1 MTQTVLTIGT
11 RGSRLALWQAEWVKA
26 QLIKHHPALAVE
38 LEVIKTSGDKIL
50 DVPLAKVG
58 GKGLFVK
65 EIEDAL
71 LSARIDIAVHSM
83 KDMPAELP
91 DGLCIAAVPERET
104 PNDALISDVAQTLDA
119 LPEGAVIGTSSLRRA
134 SQLRH
139 LRPDFDIVS
148 LRGNLDTR
156 IKKLKNGSFAAIILA
171 AAGIKRLGLAETV
184 AEYIAPEIMLPAVA
198 QGALCIET
206 RSDDTET
213 RSIVSVLHHEKT
225 AAAITA
231 ERAFLKRLE
240 GGCQVPIAALAE
252 IDDTASS
259 LTITGLVSEVDG
271 SKRFKETLSSPVADA
286 VETGTR
292 LADNLIE
299 KGAGEIIERLIKEFE
314 NA

>member
-1 MTQTVLTIGT
+1 MTVGSVTIGT
-11 RGSRLALWQAEWVKA
+11 RGSRLALWQAGWVRA
-26 QLIKHHPALAVE
+26 QLMQHRPGLAVE
-38 LEVIKTSGDKIL
+38 LEIIKTSGDKIL

-71 LSARIDIAVHSM
+71 LSGRIDIAVHSM

-91 DGLCIAAVPERET
+91 DGLCIAAVPEREI
-104 PNDALISDVAQTLDA
+104 PNDVLISTAAPGLEA
-119 LPEGAVIGTSSLRRA
+119 LPKGAVIGTSSLRRA

-139 LRPDFDIVS
+139 FRPDFDIIS

-171 AAGIKRLGLAETV
+171 AAGVRRLGLAGQVT
-184 AEYIAPEIMLPAVA
+184 EYIQPDIMLPAVA

-206 RSDDTET
+206 REDDAGT
-213 RSIVSVLHHEKT
+213 RSIVSALHHEKT

-231 ERAFLKRLE
+231 ERAFLKRLQ
-240 GGCQVPIAALAE
+240 GGCQVPIAALAQ
-252 IDDTASS
+252 IDDAASS
-259 LTITGLVSEVDG
+259 LTLSGLVAEVDG
-271 SKRFKETLSSPVADA
+271 STLFKETLSAPVADA
-286 VETGTR
+286 AAAGTR
-292 LADNLIE
+292 LADRLIE

-314 NA
+314 QS